1 MMLAQHLLF
10 HSKWI
15 LVIDL
20 LQEVRIRP
28 SNTVP
33 VSIKSNGQCD
43 LAWPKTGETLIHLT
57 NHNHQELMVRGDTHL
72 PLNFFQNGPRTAH
85 TFVITISLKV
95 WNFVPPSP
103 SRQDEEKDDSSPL
116 ENGLKLIGS
125 GTMNSWS
132 VM

>member
-57 NHNHQELMVRGDTHL
+57 NHNHQELMVRGEHGCTAL
-72 PLNFFQNGPRTAH
+72 TTWGPQSDKLTYVCRFELGPKLRTAR
-85 TFVITISLKV
+85 FYDIPK
-95 WNFVPPSP
+95 
-103 SRQDEEKDDSSPL
+103 
-116 ENGLKLIGS
+116 
-125 GTMNSWS
+125 
-132 VM
+132 